1 MNKDINIKEYIAPSL
16 SEHDL
21 MFEGVVCASGTTNES
36 YPGVPG
42 DDETIF

>member
-1 MNKDINIKEYIAPSL
+1 MNKDINIKEYISPSL
-16 SEHDL
+16 SEHDI
-21 MFEGVVCASGTTNES
+21 MFEGVVCASGATNES